1 MEDRIERL
9 ESAVAQQD
17 NTIEE
22 LNRVV
27 FDQQK
32 QIDELEKKLELLA
45 AKFREMAEAQDTGF
59 VDTPPPHYGG
69 RS

>member
-1 MEDRIERL
+1 MENRIERL

-22 LNRVV
+22 LNQMV
-27 FDQQK
+27 FRQQQ
-32 QIDELEKKLELLA
+32 QIDELEKKLGLLA
-45 AKFREMAEAQDTGF
+45 AKYREMAEAADAGI